1 MPQLIRPLPW
11 IAVLLVF
18 SLSACGGS
26 DEPRSQPEPSA
37 PGTAPNATAPTVPV
51 PSGAPVSTPTAS
63 ATVVAP
69 KPLSVPAYRA
79 LLGRLDAAIRPAAQQ
94 VHVAGTMPA
103 LSAAQQALVRAM
115 RKQAD
120 GLEATLPPAQVAPQ
134 HAALTSS
141 LRSAADRIEGYR
153 GISACGG
160 APALSDVIERDLLAK
175 NSVATSAAALRSKG
189 IQVGT
194 FLPAA
199 PTAGKRRGE
208 NGEVVERRGSRG
220 YTRLVVDNTLNNQDV
235 AVSVVT
241 GAPTKPQAMMYVRA
255 GSKATY
261 QGTRGT
267 YNVYFK
273 SGKDWDDQRHQ
284 FTKDCT
290 FEKFDAPFTA
300 GYHWTISLIARV
312 GGNASTT
319 KVDPF

>member
-1 MPQLIRPLPW
+1 MPLLIRPLPW
-11 IAVLLVF
+11 IAVLVVF
-18 SLSACGGS
+18 SLSACSGS

-37 PGTAPNATAPTVPV
+37 PGA
-51 PSGAPVSTPTAS
+51 TPTAS
-63 ATVVAP
+63 APSTAPAATPSVSTTVEAP

-79 LLGRLDAAIRPAAQQ
+79 LLGRVDAAIRPAARQ

-103 LSAAQQALVRAM
+103 LSAGQQALVRAM

-120 GLEATLPPAQVAPQ
+120 GLEAARPPAQVAAQ
-134 HAALTSS
+134 HSALTRS

-175 NSVATSAAALRSKG
+175 NSVAASAAALRSKG

-199 PTAGKRRGE
+199 PTTGKRRGE

-220 YTRLVVDNTLNNQDV
+220 YTRLEVDNTLNNQDV

-255 GSKATY
+255 GSRATY

-273 SGKDWDDQRHQ
+273 SGHDWDDQRHQ

-290 FEKFDAPFTA
+290 FEKFDDPFTA
-300 GYHWTISLIARV
+300 GYHWTISLVARV

>member
-1 MPQLIRPLPW
+1 MPPLARALPY

-26 DEPRSQPEPSA
+26 PEPESRPSA
-37 PGTAPNATAPTVPV
+37 AGTSSGPSTPVVEPTTVPTTAPTTV
-51 PSGAPVSTPTAS
+51 PTAETP
-63 ATVVAP
+63 A
-69 KPLSVPAYRA
+69 PLSVPAYRA
-79 LLGRLDAAIRPAAQQ
+79 LLSRVDAAIRPAAQQ

-103 LSAAQQALVRAM
+103 LTAAQRALVQAL

-120 GLEATLPPAQVAPQ
+120 GLATVFPPPQVAAQ
-134 HAALTSS
+134 HSALTTS
-141 LRSAADRIEGYR
+141 LRTAAERIEGYR

-175 NSVATSAAALRSKG
+175 NSVAASAAALRSKG
-189 IQVGT
+189 IPVGT

-199 PTAGKRRGE
+199 PTTGKRRGE

-220 YTRLVVDNTLNNQDV
+220 SARLEIDNTLNTQDV
-235 AVSVVT
+235 AISVVT
-241 GAPTKPQAMMYVRA
+241 GAPTKPQAMIYVRA
-255 GSKATY
+255 RSRATY
-261 QGTRGT
+261 RGT
-267 YNVYFK
+267 KGTYSVYFK
-273 SGKDWDDQRHQ
+273 SGQDWDDQRHQ

-300 GYHWTISLIARV
+300 GFHWTISLVARV